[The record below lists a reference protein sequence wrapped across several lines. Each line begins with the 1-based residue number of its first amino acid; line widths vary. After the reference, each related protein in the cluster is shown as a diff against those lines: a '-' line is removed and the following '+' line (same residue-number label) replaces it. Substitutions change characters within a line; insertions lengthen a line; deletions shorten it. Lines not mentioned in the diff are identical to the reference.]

1 MIHMRVYEEENID
14 DIKKTRK
21 KEKEKRER
29 MILTW
34 FDLIQQ

>member
-14 DIKKTRK
+14 DITKTRK

-29 MILTW
+29 MILIW
-34 FDLIQQ
+34 FNLIKK